1 MTVARRR
8 QQPPAA
14 VRRTRKRPPLRR
26 GMRVLGAVSLGIL
39 TASGIGHAVLGQADD
54 RLTRVDAFAG
64 MKNRPTPTKGTNFL
78 LVGTDVRR
86 GLTQTQR
93 TGLRLGGE
101 PCDCTDAMML
111 AHLSRDGRRV
121 SVVALPQDSYAEL
134 PRAAKLKWAWGV
146 GGPALAV
153 ATVEKM
159 TGIKVDHYAEFDF
172 RSFMKTVD
180 GIGGVD
186 LCFAQPVRDLVT
198 GLDLPAGTVR
208 ADGGTA
214 LRYVRSGH
222 LPNGLDLP
230 RMQNQQRFL
239 AALVRRVTDIGLLQ
253 NPVKLDQ
260 VAKAALGSV
269 RADRQT
275 KPDDLI
281 ALATGLR
288 GGFGDRSVE
297 FATVPVDAT
306 PFRVQ
311 GVGTTLRW
319 DVKGAK
325 RIFDALRED
334 RPLTGPDGG
343 PMATPSPSASP
354 EPEQVDVPP
363 KSIRVQVNNG
373 TTVNGLGARVDKE
386 LHRLGFRTTGTP
398 GNTVRHDAR
407 YTVIHYD
414 PGWDRSAKALG
425 TALPYA
431 ELRSVPG
438 LGSTLRVTVGAD
450 YDGVTPVR
458 AGKPDPPAAPPVALP
473 PMRGDRVVCG

>member
-1 MTVARRR
+1 
-8 QQPPAA
+8 
-14 VRRTRKRPPLRR
+14 
-26 GMRVLGAVSLGIL
+26 MRVLGAVSLGIL
-39 TASGIGHAVLGQADD
+39 TTSGIGHAVLGHMDD
-54 RLTRVDAFAG
+54 RLERVDAFAG
-64 MKNRPTPTKGTNFL
+64 MKNRPTSTKGTNFL

-86 GLTQTQR
+86 GLTAAQR

-101 PCDCTDAMML
+101 PCDCTDTMML

-121 SVVALPQDSYAEL
+121 SVVALPRDSYAEL
-134 PRAAKLKWAWGV
+134 PRPGKLKWAWGV

-153 ATVEKM
+153 STVEKM
-159 TGIKVDHYAEFDF
+159 TGLKVDHYAEFDF
-172 RSFMKTVD
+172 GSFMKTVD
-180 GIGGVD
+180 KIGGVD
-186 LCFAQPVRDLVT
+186 LCFARPLRDAVT
-198 GLDLPAGTVR
+198 GLELPAGTVR
-208 ADGGTA
+208 ADGATA

-222 LPNGLDLP
+222 QPGGPDLP
-230 RMQNQQRFL
+230 RMQNQQLFL
-239 AALVRRVTDIGLLQ
+239 SALVRRVTDIGLLQ

-260 VAKAALGSV
+260 VARAALGSV

-288 GGFGDRSVE
+288 GGFGARSTE

-325 RIFDALRED
+325 RLFDALRED

-343 PMATPSPSASP
+343 PPVTPSPSAP

-386 LHRLGFRTTGTP
+386 LRRLGFRTTGTP
-398 GNTVRHDAR
+398 GNTVRHDAE

-431 ELRSVPG
+431 ELRPVSG
-438 LGSTLRVTVGAD
+438 LGPTLRITVGAD

-458 AGKPDPPAAPPVALP
+458 AGEPDPPAPPPVELP
-473 PMRGDRVVCG
+473 PMRGDRILCG

>member
-8 QQPPAA
+8 QQPTAA
-14 VRRTRKRPPLRR
+14 ARRARKRPPARR

-39 TASGIGHAVLGQADD
+39 TASGIGHAVLGHMDD
-54 RLTRVDAFAG
+54 RMARVDAFAG
-64 MKNRPTPTKGTNFL
+64 MKNRPSPTKGTNFL

-86 GLTQTQR
+86 GLTAAQR
-93 TGLRLGGE
+93 DRLHLGGE
-101 PCDCTDAMML
+101 PCDCTDTMML

-121 SVVALPQDSYAEL
+121 SVVGLPRDSYAEL
-134 PRAAKLKWAWGV
+134 PRPGKLKWAWGV

-153 ATVEKM
+153 GTVEKM

-172 RSFMKTVD
+172 RSFVKTVD
-180 GIGGVD
+180 AIGGVD
-186 LCFAQPVRDLVT
+186 LCTARPLRDAAT
-198 GLDLPAGTVR
+198 GLDLPAGTLR

-214 LRYVRSGH
+214 LRFVRSGH
-222 LPNGLDLP
+222 VPGGPDLP

-239 AALVRRVTDIGLLQ
+239 AALVRRITDIGLLQ
-253 NPVKLDQ
+253 NPVKLEQ
-260 VAKAALGSV
+260 VATAALGSV

-288 GGFGDRSVE
+288 GGFGARSVE

-319 DVKGAK
+319 DTKGA
-325 RIFDALRED
+325 RQVFDAIRED

-343 PMATPSPSASP
+343 PLATPSPPAP
-354 EPEQVDVPP
+354 EPEQVEVPP
-363 KSIRVQVNNG
+363 GSIRVQVNNG
-373 TTVNGLGARVDKE
+373 TSVNGLGARVDKE
-386 LHRLGFRTTGTP
+386 LRRAGFRTTGTP
-398 GNTVRHDAR
+398 GNTVRHDAE

-414 PGWDRSAKALG
+414 PGWDRSADALA
-425 TALPYA
+425 TALPFA
-431 ELRSVPG
+431 EMRPVAG
-438 LGSTLRVTVGAD
+438 LGRVLRVIVGAD

-458 AGKPDPPAAPPVALP
+458 AGEPDPPAPPPAEVP
-473 PMRGDRVVCG
+473 PARGDRILCG

>member
-1 MTVARRR
+1 
-8 QQPPAA
+8 
-14 VRRTRKRPPLRR
+14 
-26 GMRVLGAVSLGIL
+26 
-39 TASGIGHAVLGQADD
+39 
-54 RLTRVDAFAG
+54 
-64 MKNRPTPTKGTNFL
+64 
-78 LVGTDVRR
+78 
-86 GLTQTQR
+86 
-93 TGLRLGGE
+93 
-101 PCDCTDAMML
+101 
-111 AHLSRDGRRV
+111 
-121 SVVALPQDSYAEL
+121 
-134 PRAAKLKWAWGV
+134 
-146 GGPALAV
+146 
-153 ATVEKM
+153 M

-172 RSFMKTVD
+172 GSFMKTVD
-180 GIGGVD
+180 RIGGVD
-186 LCFAQPVRDLVT
+186 LCFAQPLRDPLT

-222 LPNGLDLP
+222 FPGSPDLP

-260 VAKAALGSV
+260 VARAALGSV

-288 GGFGDRSVE
+288 GGFGARSVE
-297 FATVPVDAT
+297 FASVPVDAT

-319 DVKGAK
+319 DVKGAG

-343 PMATPSPSASP
+343 PLATPSPSAP

-386 LHRLGFRTTGTP
+386 LRRLGFRTTGAP
-398 GNTVRHDAR
+398 GNTVRHDAE

-431 ELRSVPG
+431 ELRAVSG
-438 LGSTLRVTVGAD
+438 LGSTLRITVGAD

-458 AGKPDPPAAPPVALP
+458 AGEPDPPAAPPVELP
-473 PMRGDRVVCG
+473 PARGDRVACG

>member
-1 MTVARRR
+1 
-8 QQPPAA
+8 
-14 VRRTRKRPPLRR
+14 
-26 GMRVLGAVSLGIL
+26 MRVLGAVSLGIL

-64 MKNRPTPTKGTNFL
+64 MKNRPNPTKGTNFL

-86 GLTQTQR
+86 GLTRTQR
-93 TGLRLGGE
+93 TGLRLGGD

-134 PRAAKLKWAWGV
+134 PRAGRLKWAWGV

-153 ATVEKM
+153 STVEKM
-159 TGIKVDHYAEFDF
+159 TGLKVDHYAEFDF

-186 LCFAQPVRDLVT
+186 LCFAQPARDLVT

-222 LPNGLDLP
+222 LPGGLDLP

-343 PMATPSPSASP
+343 PLVTPSPSAPP

-398 GNTVRHDAR
+398 GNTVRHDAQ

-425 TALPYA
+425 AALPYA

-458 AGKPDPPAAPPVALP
+458 AGEPEPPEAPPVALP
-473 PMRGDRVVCG
+473 PMRGDRVRCG

>member
-1 MTVARRR
+1 
-8 QQPPAA
+8 
-14 VRRTRKRPPLRR
+14 
-26 GMRVLGAVSLGIL
+26 MRVLGAVSLGIL
-39 TASGIGHAVLGQADD
+39 TASGIGHAVLGHMDD

-64 MKNRPTPTKGTNFL
+64 MKNRPTPAKGTNFL

-86 GLTQTQR
+86 GLTKAQR

-101 PCDCTDAMML
+101 PCDCTDTMLL

-121 SVVALPQDSYAEL
+121 SVVALPRDSYAEL
-134 PRAAKLKWAWGV
+134 PRAGKLQWAWGV

-153 ATVEKM
+153 STVEKM
-159 TGIKVDHYAEFDF
+159 TGVKVDHYAEFDF
-172 RSFMKTVD
+172 GSFMKTVD
-180 GIGGVD
+180 RIGGVD
-186 LCFAQPVRDLVT
+186 LCFAQPLRDAAT

-222 LPNGLDLP
+222 IPGGLDLQ

-239 AALVRRVTDIGLLQ
+239 AALVRRVSDIGLLQ

-288 GGFGDRSVE
+288 GGFGARSVE

-319 DVKGAK
+319 DAEGAK

-343 PMATPSPSASP
+343 PPVTPTPSA
-354 EPEQVDVPP
+354 PEQPERVDVPP
-363 KSIRVQVNNG
+363 KSIHVQVNNG
-373 TTVNGLGARVDKE
+373 TTINGLGARVDKE
-386 LHRLGFRTTGTP
+386 LRRLGFRTTGAP
-398 GNTVRHDAR
+398 GNTIRHDAE

-414 PGWDRSAKALG
+414 PGWDRSAKALA

-431 ELRSVPG
+431 KMRSVSG

-458 AGKPDPPAAPPVALP
+458 AGEPDPPVAPPVGLP
-473 PMRGDRVVCG
+473 PLRGDRILCG

>member
-1 MTVARRR
+1 M
-8 QQPPAA
+8 
-14 VRRTRKRPPLRR
+14 
-26 GMRVLGAVSLGIL
+26 
-39 TASGIGHAVLGQADD
+39 
-54 RLTRVDAFAG
+54 
-64 MKNRPTPTKGTNFL
+64 
-78 LVGTDVRR
+78 
-86 GLTQTQR
+86 
-93 TGLRLGGE
+93 
-101 PCDCTDAMML
+101 
-111 AHLSRDGRRV
+111 
-121 SVVALPQDSYAEL
+121 
-134 PRAAKLKWAWGV
+134 
-146 GGPALAV
+146 
-153 ATVEKM
+153 
-159 TGIKVDHYAEFDF
+159 
-172 RSFMKTVD
+172 
-180 GIGGVD
+180 
-186 LCFAQPVRDLVT
+186 
-198 GLDLPAGTVR
+198 
-208 ADGGTA
+208 
-214 LRYVRSGH
+214 RSGH
-222 LPNGLDLP
+222 LPGSPDLQ

-288 GGFGDRSVE
+288 GGFGARSVE

-319 DVKGAK
+319 DVKGAQ
-325 RIFDALRED
+325 RIFEALRED

-343 PMATPSPSASP
+343 PLATPSPSAP
-354 EPEQVDVPP
+354 EPEQVEVPP

-386 LHRLGFRTTGTP
+386 LRRLGFRTTGAP
-398 GNTVRHDAR
+398 GNTVRHDAE

-431 ELRSVPG
+431 ELRRVSG
-438 LGSTLRVTVGAD
+438 LGPTLRITVGAD

-458 AGKPDPPAAPPVALP
+458 VRRAGPARGTAGGAPADARRPHLLRLRAGGRQSSKPSAARFSRSSMIARRRASRCVRRICASCRRRRSRSVSGSIWGTG
-473 PMRGDRVVCG
+473 RGAPSASTATKTR

>member
-1 MTVARRR
+1 
-8 QQPPAA
+8 
-14 VRRTRKRPPLRR
+14 
-26 GMRVLGAVSLGIL
+26 MRVLGAVSLGIL
-39 TASGIGHAVLGQADD
+39 TASGIGHAVLGHMDD

-86 GLTQTQR
+86 GLTKAQR

-101 PCDCTDAMML
+101 PCDCTDTMLL

-121 SVVALPQDSYAEL
+121 SVVALPRDSYAEL
-134 PRAAKLKWAWGV
+134 PRAGKLQWAWGV

-153 ATVEKM
+153 STVEKM
-159 TGIKVDHYAEFDF
+159 TGVKVDHYAEFDF
-172 RSFMKTVD
+172 GSFMRTVD
-180 GIGGVD
+180 HIGGVD
-186 LCFAQPVRDLVT
+186 LCFAQPLRDAAT

-222 LPNGLDLP
+222 IPGGLDLQ

-239 AALVRRVTDIGLLQ
+239 AALVRRVSDIGLLQ

-288 GGFGDRSVE
+288 GGFGARSVE

-311 GVGTTLRW
+311 GVGSTLRW
-319 DVKGAK
+319 DAKGAK

-343 PMATPSPSASP
+343 PPVTPSPSA
-354 EPEQVDVPP
+354 PEQPERVEVPP

-373 TTVNGLGARVDKE
+373 TTINGLGARVDKE
-386 LHRLGFRTTGTP
+386 LRRVGFRTTGTP
-398 GNTVRHDAR
+398 GNTIRHDAE

-414 PGWDRSAKALG
+414 PGWDRSAEALA

-431 ELRSVPG
+431 KMRSVPG

-458 AGKPDPPAAPPVALP
+458 AGEPDPPVAPPVGLP
-473 PMRGDRVVCG
+473 PLRGDRILCG

>member
-8 QQPPAA
+8 QQPAA
-14 VRRTRKRPPLRR
+14 AARRTRKRPPVRR
-26 GMRVLGAVSLGIL
+26 GLRVLGAVSLGIL
-39 TASGIGHAVLGQADD
+39 TASGIGHAVLGHMDD
-54 RLTRVDAFAG
+54 RLARVDAFAG
-64 MKNRPTPTKGTNFL
+64 MKNRPSPTKGTNFL

-86 GLTQTQR
+86 GLSQSQR

-101 PCDCTDAMML
+101 PCDCTDTMML

-121 SVVALPQDSYAEL
+121 SVVALPRDSYAEL
-134 PRAAKLKWAWGV
+134 PRAGKLKWAWGV

-153 ATVEKM
+153 STVEKM
-159 TGIKVDHYAEFDF
+159 TGVKVDHYAEFDF
-172 RSFMKTVD
+172 GSFMKTVD
-180 GIGGVD
+180 RIGGVD
-186 LCFAQPVRDLVT
+186 LCFARPLRDPVT

-222 LPNGLDLP
+222 LPGSPDLQ

-288 GGFGDRSVE
+288 GGFGARSVE

-319 DVKGAK
+319 DVKGAQ
-325 RIFDALRED
+325 RIFEALRED

-343 PMATPSPSASP
+343 PLATPSPSAP
-354 EPEQVDVPP
+354 EPAQVEVPP

-386 LHRLGFRTTGTP
+386 LRRLGFRTTGTP
-398 GNTVRHDAR
+398 GNTVRHDAE

-431 ELRSVPG
+431 ELRRVSG
-438 LGSTLRVTVGAD
+438 LGPTLRITVGAD

-458 AGKPDPPAAPPVALP
+458 AGEPDPPAAPPVGLQ
-473 PMRGDRVVCG
+473 PMRGDRILCG

>member
-8 QQPPAA
+8 QQPAA
-14 VRRTRKRPPLRR
+14 AARRTRKRAPVRR
-26 GMRVLGAVSLGIL
+26 GLRVLGAVSLGIL
-39 TASGIGHAVLGQADD
+39 TASGIGHAVLGHTDD
-54 RLTRVDAFAG
+54 RLARVDAFAG
-64 MKNRPTPTKGTNFL
+64 MKNRPSPTKGTNFL

-86 GLTQTQR
+86 GLTQAQR

-101 PCDCTDAMML
+101 PCDCTDTMML

-121 SVVALPQDSYAEL
+121 SVVALPRDSYAEL
-134 PRAAKLKWAWGV
+134 PRAGKLKWAWGV

-153 ATVEKM
+153 GTVEKM

-172 RSFMKTVD
+172 GSFMRTVD
-180 GIGGVD
+180 RIGGVD
-186 LCFAQPVRDLVT
+186 LCFARPLRDPVT

-208 ADGGTA
+208 ADGGTS

-222 LPNGLDLP
+222 LPGSPDLQ

-288 GGFGDRSVE
+288 GGFGARSVE

-343 PMATPSPSASP
+343 PLATPSPSAP

-386 LHRLGFRTTGTP
+386 LRRLGFRTTGTP
-398 GNTVRHDAR
+398 GNTVRHDAE

-431 ELRSVPG
+431 ELRRVSG
-438 LGSTLRVTVGAD
+438 LGSMLRITVGAD

-458 AGKPDPPAAPPVALP
+458 AGEPDPPAAPPVELP
-473 PMRGDRVVCG
+473 PMRGDRILCG

>member
-8 QQPPAA
+8 QQPAA
-14 VRRTRKRPPLRR
+14 AARRTRKRTPVRR
-26 GMRVLGAVSLGIL
+26 GMRVLGALSLGIL
-39 TASGIGHAVLGQADD
+39 TASGIGHAVLGHMDD
-54 RLTRVDAFAG
+54 RLERVDAFAG
-64 MKNRPTPTKGTNFL
+64 MKNRPSPTKGTNFL

-86 GLTQTQR
+86 GLTQAQR
-93 TGLRLGGE
+93 TALRLGGE
-101 PCDCTDAMML
+101 PCDCTDTMVL

-121 SVVALPQDSYAEL
+121 SVVALPRDSYAEL
-134 PRAAKLKWAWGV
+134 PRAGKLKWAWGV
-146 GGPALAV
+146 GGPGLAV
-153 ATVEKM
+153 GTVEKM
-159 TGIKVDHYAEFDF
+159 TGLKIDHYAEFDF
-172 RSFMKTVD
+172 GSFMRTVD

-186 LCFAQPVRDLVT
+186 LCFARPLSDPVT
-198 GLDLPAGTVR
+198 GLELPAGTVR

-222 LPNGLDLP
+222 LPGTPDLP

-288 GGFGDRSVE
+288 GGFGARSVE
-297 FATVPVDAT
+297 YATVPVDAT

-319 DVKGAK
+319 DVEGAK

-343 PMATPSPSASP
+343 PLVKPSPPAP
-354 EPEQVDVPP
+354 EPERVDVPP

-386 LHRLGFRTTGTP
+386 LRHLGFRTTGTP
-398 GNTVRHDAR
+398 GNTVRHDAE

-431 ELRSVPG
+431 ELRPVSG
-438 LGSTLRVTVGAD
+438 LGPTLRITVGAD
-450 YDGVTPVR
+450 YDGLTPVR
-458 AGKPDPPAAPPVALP
+458 AGEPDPPPAPPVEIP
-473 PMRGDRVVCG
+473 PTRGDRVLCG

>member
-1 MTVARRR
+1 
-8 QQPPAA
+8 
-14 VRRTRKRPPLRR
+14 
-26 GMRVLGAVSLGIL
+26 MRVLGAVSLGIL

-414 PGWDRSAKALG
+414 PGWDRSARALG